1 MRFDTVKYSVE
12 IVEFLCAETLEEI
25 EYGILVLSCIKNYEL
40 QEVLIF
46 FEELLTIELKLNYL
60 ENMTGIFRVEI
71 IGDKYRYS
79 EFGEV
84 IEADSIY
91 ELKELVLAEN
101 RIWYVFDDILAQN
114 II

>member
-1 MRFDTVKYSVE
+1 
-12 IVEFLCAETLEEI
+12 
-25 EYGILVLSCIKNYEL
+25 
-40 QEVLIF
+40 
-46 FEELLTIELKLNYL
+46 
-60 ENMTGIFRVEI
+60 MTGIFRVEI

-101 RIWYVFDDILAQN
+101 RIWYVFDDILANN